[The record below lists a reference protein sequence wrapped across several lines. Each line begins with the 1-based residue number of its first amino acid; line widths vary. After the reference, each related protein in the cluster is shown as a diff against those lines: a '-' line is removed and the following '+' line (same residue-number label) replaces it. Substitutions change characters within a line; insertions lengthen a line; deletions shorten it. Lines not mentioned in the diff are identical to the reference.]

1 MFSIKEINEKK
12 RRFMRITQRNLQ
24 KHLNRLID
32 LYKLFNSFSC
42 LSIVSNIDMKRS
54 ILYLIAQQ
62 QQIYLER
69 RNTFFQQSK

>member
-1 MFSIKEINEKK
+1 
-12 RRFMRITQRNLQ
+12 MRITQRNLQ
-24 KHLNRLID
+24 KHLNRLLN
-32 LYKLFNSFSC
+32 LYTLFDSFSRI
-42 LSIVSNIDMKRS
+42 SIVSNIDMKQS